1 MISKE
6 ALQMIAD
13 NPRGFL
19 QQGRAIER
27 QIQVKNLRIGRLRQ
41 ISVQITT
48 TIKAASA
55 YTGPGDKVGDC
66 VTEILDLTKEL
77 ETEVSRL
84 LEKQQEIQAAINLL
98 IEDATQKAILEAKY
112 VVGVSWE
119 TIAYE
124 FHYAYRWV
132 MRLHKRALKVMQETA
147 KKRLEE

>member
-6 ALQMIAD
+6 ALQMLAD
-13 NPRGFL
+13 NPRAFL

-27 QIQVKNLRIGRLRQ
+27 DIQVKNLRLGRLRQ

-66 VTEILDLTKEL
+66 VTEILDLTKEI
-77 ETEVSRL
+77 ETCIGRL
-84 LEKQQEIQAAINLL
+84 LEKQQEIQKAIDLL
-98 IEDATQKAILEAKY
+98 VEDPTQHAILEAKY
-112 VVGVSWE
+112 VVGASWE
-119 TIAYE
+119 AIAYE

-132 MRLHKRALKVMQETA
+132 MRLHKRALKAMQDTA
-147 KKRLEE
+147 KKRLED

>member
-13 NPRGFL
+13 NPRSFL

-55 YTGPGDKVGDC
+55 YTGPGNKVGDC
-66 VTEILDLTKEL
+66 VAEILDLTKEL
-77 ETEVSRL
+77 EAEVSRL
-84 LEKQQEIQAAINLL
+84 LEKQQEIQAAIDLL

-132 MRLHKRALKVMQETA
+132 MRLHKRALKAMQEAA
-147 KKRLEE
+147 KKLEE